1 MSKKVLALFLVSSLL
16 FGGLTGCTKTGE
28 TTNSGGNTTGASED
42 STIRIAVLPKMK
54 GENYWDACKKGA
66 EEAIEEL
73 KAGGAKVELLYDGPP
88 QDQATNQKQVD
99 ILEGWIAQGVDAV
112 VVGCVD
118 AAAISPTLKKA
129 KERGIKIV
137 TFDSDSEK
145 EARDLFVNQASYEG
159 VAKALVENAAQ
170 QLMEKGYGPD
180 NPANIAIMGQT
191 KTDTN
196 VEAWNSN
203 IQKMI
208 QMDDYNWMKLQ
219 NQDSDIYYPGADEM
233 QVQSQAGTLIS
244 RMGEGGDKI
253 QCAFGITS
261 MTAPAL
267 ASQYEAS
274 TNKPDKD
281 KIVLIGVAT
290 PNALNSYIKN
300 EDNPFNVGVLWNSMN
315 LGYLAVQAGYQ
326 LVKGDVTAD
335 SAKITTE
342 RIGTASVKSGE
353 VLLGDPLIITID
365 NVDDFDY

>member
-1 MSKKVLALFLVSSLL
+1 MRKQVIGILLATSLL
-16 FGGLTGCTKTGE
+16 LGGLAGCTKTGE
-28 TTNSGGNTTGASED
+28 STPGEKNSSSDG
-42 STIRIAVLPKMK
+42 TIKIAVLPKMK

-73 KAGGAKVELLYDGPP
+73 KADGVKVELLYDGPP

-129 KERGIKIV
+129 KDRGIKIV
-137 TFDSDSEK
+137 TFDSDSTE
-145 EARDLFVNQASYEG
+145 EARDVFVNQASYEG
-159 VAKALVENAAQ
+159 VAKALVENAAK
-170 QLMEKGYGPD
+170 QLKEKGYGSD
-180 NPANIAIMGQT
+180 KPANIAIMGQT

-203 IQKMI
+203 IQKLI
-208 QMDDYNWMKLQ
+208 QTDEYNWMKLK
-219 NQDSDIYYPGADEM
+219 NADSDIYYPGADEM

-244 RMGEGGDKI
+244 RMGEGADKI

-274 TNKPDKD
+274 TRKPDMN

-300 EDNPFNVGVLWNSMN
+300 EKNPLMVGVLWNSMD

-326 LVKGDVTAD
+326 LAKGDITAS
-335 SAKITTE
+335 SAEIKTK
-342 RIGTASVKSGE
+342 RIGTSSITDGE
-353 VLLGDPLIITID
+353 VLLGDPLVITKD
-365 NVDDFDY
+365 NVDNFDY